1 MRLALGLAALAI
13 ASPAGLASAEP
24 IRACVVPRDL
34 TPAPASPPPAREIV
48 RDAPT
53 ASYMLALTWSPEWCR
68 ARRGD
73 ADAPGQC
80 ELNHLGF
87 VVHGLWPNGA
97 GGRHPRYCGPA
108 PVLSPATVRA
118 NYCMTPSA
126 RLLQHEWAA
135 HGTCG
140 WATPEA
146 YFGKA
151 QALWR
156 QIRTPDLTRAATA
169 SDVRRAFVRRNP
181 QIPVDGIYIKVASG
195 NRLEDVRLCYDLNF
209 RPARCQG
216 GFGAPDRA
224 RIRITP

>member
-1 MRLALGLAALAI
+1 MRLALGLAAIAL
-13 ASPAGLASAEP
+13 ASPTLADAEP
-24 IRACVVPRDL
+24 LRACAVPRDL
-34 TPAPASPPPAREIV
+34 TPAPASPPPAREIT

-68 ARRGD
+68 THRND
-73 ADAPGQC
+73 ADARGQC

-108 PVLSPATVRA
+108 PALSQAAVRA

-151 QALWR
+151 QALWS
-156 QIRTPDLTRAATA
+156 QIRSPDLTRAATA
-169 SDVRRAFVRRNP
+169 GDVRRAFVRRNR
-181 QIPVDGIYIKVASG
+181 QIPIDGIYIKVSPG
-195 NRLEDVRLCYDLNF
+195 NRLEDVRLCFDLDF

-224 RIRITP
+224 RIRITH